1 VPTSSK
7 SEDVD
12 AVEQALGQLAPLKDH
27 AALCGL
33 TPASLRDLVKRGLGP
48 PLFRRPASHHLI
60 GYLGQTRAW
69 LEHNRGKPVEPY
81 VPTPGRSRK
90 PAPAKVKAKPKAIRR
105 RRAARS

>member
-1 VPTSSK
+1 MPISSK

-60 GYLGQTRAW
+60 GYLGQTRA
-69 LEHNRGKPVEPY
+69 LAGTQPRQA
-81 VPTPGRSRK
+81 GRALCPHAR
-90 PAPAKVKAKPKAIRR
+90 PIEEA
-105 RRAARS
+105 RAC